1 MQFYSVVSPKVDA
14 LKMDPKFLDRNVN
27 EGFSGGER
35 KRNEILQL
43 SVRFAM
49 IHFGSW
55 FHNEFAWHIGLKGLH
70 NFFILFITQAWCFET
85 SQGSSHRIVGK
96 YISCLAALHAAFSV
110 MTVELEFFFSCVI
123 KFIEDLSA
131 EPLESATHTF
141 FKLCMSFAW
150 SVYVIPWLYSA
161 IFVFDIH

>member
-49 IHFGSW
+49 IFLVYITM
-55 FHNEFAWHIGLKGLH
+55 NLH
-70 NFFILFITQAWCFET
+70 GILVYKVCPI
-85 SQGSSHRIVGK
+85 
-96 YISCLAALHAAFSV
+96 CLYFS
-110 MTVELEFFFSCVI
+110 
-123 KFIEDLSA
+123 
-131 EPLESATHTF
+131 
-141 FKLCMSFAW
+141 
-150 SVYVIPWLYSA
+150 
-161 IFVFDIH
+161 